1 MAMISP
7 AIDAF
12 SESLSTLK
20 FANRAKNIK
29 NSPTVNQDQD
39 QGALLRK
46 YQMEIQKLKNEL
58 EERSKMPIDSM
69 VVELEKER
77 QKALEDKQE
86 VMSAY
91 EQRNRDLVHERE
103 LRKQLEEKISAL
115 NSQVLVGG
123 QQIEETP

>member
-1 MAMISP
+1 
-7 AIDAF
+7 
-12 SESLSTLK
+12 
-20 FANRAKNIK
+20 
-29 NSPTVNQDQD
+29 
-39 QGALLRK
+39 
-46 YQMEIQKLKNEL
+46 MEIQKLKNEL

-123 QQIEETP
+123 Q

>member
-1 MAMISP
+1 
-7 AIDAF
+7 
-12 SESLSTLK
+12 
-20 FANRAKNIK
+20 
-29 NSPTVNQDQD
+29 
-39 QGALLRK
+39 
-46 YQMEIQKLKNEL
+46 MEIQKLKNEL